1 MIKYTERINKM
12 KKLKE
17 KIKNLS
23 KKQLMIIFVILL
35 LLSDSFLLG
44 KIINIIL
51 TCLLVITLL
60 KLANE

>member
-1 MIKYTERINKM
+1 M
-12 KKLKE
+12 KNLKE

-44 KIINIIL
+44 KIINII
-51 TCLLVITLL
+51 V
-60 KLANE
+60 

>member
-1 MIKYTERINKM
+1 M
-12 KKLKE
+12 KNLKE
-17 KIKNLS
+17 KFKNLS

-44 KIINIIL
+44 KIINIVL

>member
-1 MIKYTERINKM
+1 M
-12 KKLKE
+12 KNLKE

-23 KKQLMIIFVILL
+23 KKQLMVIFVILL
-35 LLSDSFLLG
+35 LISDSFLLG

-51 TCLLVITLL
+51 SCLLVITLL

>member
-1 MIKYTERINKM
+1 M
-12 KKLKE
+12 KNLKE

-23 KKQLMIIFVILL
+23 KKQLMIIFVVLL

-44 KIINIIL
+44 KIINVIL
-51 TCLLVITLL
+51 TALLVITLL